1 MLHLVVAESV
11 CPEISIKHM
20 IKIKTPQMCI
30 SPHRTLYRQCIK
42 MHWVS
47 SEIFFSLII
56 QLKDKIWKI
65 TWQKTS
71 VHVYLSFPPCILA
84 LLALEWC
91 GMRNSLY
98 SFPLLAALKKNLL
111 GLAADGFIAREECA
125 SSWLPAL
132 YAWSSPS
139 QCFMCL
145 INCGTGRSMM
155 LPKYMP
161 FSSAKANIMKMKHLE
176 IRSLYTVK
184 ICLWSNFLSFYWVN
198 SE

>member
-1 MLHLVVAESV
+1 
-11 CPEISIKHM
+11 
-20 IKIKTPQMCI
+20 
-30 SPHRTLYRQCIK
+30 
-42 MHWVS
+42 MH
-47 SEIFFSLII
+47 
-56 QLKDKIWKI
+56 QNA
-65 TWQKTS
+65 
-71 VHVYLSFPPCILA
+71 LSFIWDFLFLNYTTQSQDLENNLEKDICTCLFKFSPLHFA
-84 LLALEWC
+84 FAALEWC
-91 GMRNSLY
+91 RMRNSLH
-98 SFPLLAALKKNLL
+98 SFLLLAALKKNLL
-111 GLAADGFIAREECA
+111 ELAADGFIAREECA

-161 FSSAKANIMKMKHLE
+161 FSPAKANIMKMKHLE

-184 ICLWSNFLSFYWVN
+184 ICLRSNLLSFYWVN

>member
-1 MLHLVVAESV
+1 
-11 CPEISIKHM
+11 
-20 IKIKTPQMCI
+20 
-30 SPHRTLYRQCIK
+30 
-42 MHWVS
+42 MH
-47 SEIFFSLII
+47 
-56 QLKDKIWKI
+56 QNA
-65 TWQKTS
+65 
-71 VHVYLSFPPCILA
+71 LSFFWDF
-84 LLALEWC
+84 LLLNYTTQRQDLENNLEKDICTCLFKFSPLHFGCAALEKC
-91 GMRNSLY
+91 RMRNSLY
-98 SFPLLAALKKNLL
+98 SFLLLAALKKNLL
-111 GLAADGFIAREECA
+111 GLAADGFTAREECA